1 MIRIFRHYISRAYL
15 WLLLI
20 EFIVF
25 FNAMYF
31 GSNVRFLVTESW
43 YSEHDITFASL
54 IFSVVVSLSCLGL
67 GLYRRTLSGEEYN
80 LVARVCVSFGIAI
93 FAVVSIYYLL
103 PEFHVAR
110 SVLMYAMG
118 FAFIGIMLT
127 RYLFSKIAN
136 FDRLKRRVL
145 VVGSGKKAAQLVT
158 INDSFIHRGF
168 NIVGFLALPEETIT
182 VDSSLLIPYDKKIM
196 EIAEDFKVDEIVIAL
211 EENRHEENRH
221 GLPLDELLD
230 CKMSGLT
237 ILNVV
242 SFYER
247 EQGLIS
253 LDNVNP
259 SWLVFCDGFAQ
270 GDFRSLEKRFFDIF
284 ASLILLLVA
293 WPFMLLT
300 ALAIYLESGFKG
312 PIFYRQVRV
321 GENNINFDVLK
332 FRSMKTDAE
341 KNGAQWAKQNDDRI
355 TKVGK
360 FIRMSRIDELPQI
373 FNVLRG
379 DMSFVGPRPERP
391 VFVEGFNE
399 RIPYYRERHRVKP
412 GITGWAQLCY
422 PYGADENDT
431 IQKLQYDL
439 YYVKNY
445 SLFLD
450 FSIMF
455 NTVEVILWG
464 KGAR

>member
-15 WLLLI
+15 WLLLL
-20 EFIVF
+20 EFYVF
-25 FNAMYF
+25 FAAMYF
-31 GSNVRFLVTESW
+31 GSDVRFLVIQSW
-43 YSEHDITFASL
+43 YTKEDITFASI
-54 IFSVVVSLSCLGL
+54 IFASVLSLSCLGL

-80 LVARVCVSFGIAI
+80 LVARTCVSFGIGI
-93 FAVVSIYYLL
+93 FAVVTIYYLL
-103 PEFHVAR
+103 PQFHVAR
-110 SVLMYAMG
+110 SVLVYAVL
-118 FAFIGIMLT
+118 FAFLGIMTT
-127 RYLFSKIAN
+127 RFLFYKIVN
-136 FDRLKRRVL
+136 FEKLKRRVL
-145 VVGSGKKAAQLVT
+145 VIGSGKKAQQLGT

-168 NIVGFLALPEETIT
+168 KIVGFLALYNETPS
-182 VDSSLLIPYDKKIM
+182 VDKSLIIEHDKKIM
-196 EIAEDFKVDEIVIAL
+196 AIAEEHKVDEIVIAMDD
-211 EENRHEENRH
+211 NRQ
-221 GLPLDELLD
+221 GFPLDDLLD
-230 CKMSGLT
+230 CRMSGLT
-237 ILNVV
+237 IMNIMG
-242 SFYER
+242 FYER
-247 EQGLIS
+247 EQGIIS
-253 LDNVNP
+253 LDNLYP
-259 SWLVFCDGFAQ
+259 SWLVFCSGFAQ
-270 GDFRSLEKRFFDIF
+270 GDLRSLEKRACDVF
-284 ASLILLLVA
+284 ASLVLLSVT
-293 WPFMLLT
+293 WPLMLLT
-300 ALAIYLESGFKG
+300 ALAIFFESGFKG
-312 PIFYRQVRV
+312 PILYRQLRV
-321 GENNINFDVLK
+321 GEKNINFELLK

-341 KNGAQWAKQNDDRI
+341 KNGAQWAQKNDSR
-355 TKVGK
+355 TTRVGR
-360 FIRMSRIDELPQI
+360 FIRKCRIDELPQI

-391 VFVEGFNE
+391 EFVQGFND

>member
-20 EFIVF
+20 EFGVF
-25 FNAMYF
+25 FAAMYF
-31 GSNVRFLVTESW
+31 GSDVRFLMTKSW
-43 YSEHDITFASL
+43 YTEHDITLASI
-54 IFSVVVSLSCLGL
+54 IFSSVMSLSCLGL

-80 LVARVCVSFGIAI
+80 LVARTCVSFGIAI
-93 FAVVSIYYLL
+93 SAVVTIYYLI

-110 SVLMYAMG
+110 SVLVYAVI
-118 FAFIGIMLT
+118 FAFAGIMIT
-127 RYLFSKIAN
+127 RFLFYKIVN
-136 FDRLKRRVL
+136 FERLKRRVL
-145 VVGSGKKAAQLVT
+145 IIGSGKKAYKLNT

-168 NIVGFLALPEETIT
+168 TIVGCLTLPDE
-182 VDSSLLIPYDKKIM
+182 IPVIDQSQIISYDKKIIA
-196 EIAEDFKVDEIVIAL
+196 IAEEYKVDEIVIARDD
-211 EENRHEENRH
+211 NRL

-230 CKMSGLT
+230 CRMSGYT
-237 ILNVV
+237 IMNVMG
-242 SFYER
+242 FYER
-247 EQGLIS
+247 EQGIIS
-253 LDNVNP
+253 LENIYP
-259 SWLVFCDGFAQ
+259 SWLVYCSGFAQ
-270 GDFRSLEKRFFDIF
+270 GDLRSMAKRFFDVS
-284 ASLILLLVA
+284 ASLLLLNVA

-300 ALAIYLESGFKG
+300 ALAILLENGFKG
-312 PIFYRQVRV
+312 PVLYRQLRV
-321 GENNINFDVLK
+321 GEKNKNFELLK
-332 FRSMKTDAE
+332 FRSMKVDAE
-341 KNGAQWAKQNDDRI
+341 KNGAQWAQQNDNRI
-355 TKVGK
+355 TLVGR
-360 FIRMSRIDELPQI
+360 FIRKSRIDELPQI

-391 VFVEGFNE
+391 EFVQGFNE

-450 FSIMF
+450 FSIML
-455 NTVEVILWG
+455 NTVEVVLWG

>member
-20 EFIVF
+20 EFCVF
-25 FNAMYF
+25 FAAMYF
-31 GSNVRFLVTESW
+31 GSDVRFLMTESW
-43 YSEHDITFASL
+43 YTEQDITFASI
-54 IFSVVVSLSCLGL
+54 IFSSVMSLSCLGL
-67 GLYRRTLSGEEYN
+67 GLYRRTLNGEEYN
-80 LVARVCVSFGIAI
+80 LVARTCVSFGIAI
-93 FAVVSIYYLL
+93 FVVVTIYYLL

-110 SVLMYAMG
+110 SVLVYAVV
-118 FAFIGIMLT
+118 FAFVGIMIT
-127 RYLFSKIAN
+127 RFLFYKIVN
-136 FDRLKRRVL
+136 LDRLKRRVL
-145 VVGSGKKAAQLVT
+145 VIGSGKKAHQLIT

-168 NIVGFLALPEETIT
+168 TIVGFLALP
-182 VDSSLLIPYDKKIM
+182 
-196 EIAEDFKVDEIVIAL
+196 DEISVVDQNQIISYDNKIIAITEEYKIDEIIIAIDDMSL
-211 EENRHEENRH
+211 E
-221 GLPLDELLD
+221 LPLADLLD
-230 CKMSGLT
+230 CRMSGLT
-237 ILNVV
+237 IMNIMG
-242 SFYER
+242 FYER
-247 EQGLIS
+247 EQGIIS
-253 LDNVNP
+253 LENVNP
-259 SWLVFCDGFAQ
+259 SWLVFCSGFAQ
-270 GDFRSLEKRFFDIF
+270 GDLRSLEKRFFDMF
-284 ASLILLLVA
+284 ASLILLCVA

-300 ALAIYLESGFKG
+300 ALAILLECGFKG
-312 PIFYRQVRV
+312 PVLYRQVRV
-321 GENNINFDVLK
+321 GEKNHNFELLK

-341 KNGAQWAKQNDDRI
+341 KNGAQWAQQNDNRI
-355 TKVGK
+355 TRVGRV
-360 FIRMSRIDELPQI
+360 IRKCRIDELPQI

-391 VFVEGFNE
+391 EFVQGFNE

-450 FSIMF
+450 LSIMI